1 MLKILA
7 MCDYVRVAEDEHVPE
22 DAIELPSD
30 EDGTILLSTIQAQF
44 PGSTGLRFRNEET
57 QTWRGVRLADGVL
70 YPPVNGWGN
79 TLYIVVSNKPGKYMQ
94 MIIDISLSGSVS
106 YIIG

>member
-44 PGSTGLRFRNEET
+44 PGSTGLS
-57 QTWRGVRLADGVL
+57 QTGKFANCAPEIKISRKFCA
-70 YPPVNGWGN
+70 PSFGN
-79 TLYIVVSNKPGKYMQ
+79 SAPGLQ
-94 MIIDISLSGSVS
+94 VCAGSF
-106 YIIG
+106 